1 MHDREGLPDPDQ
13 RPTGEMAVPDSDDEP
28 PPAPRSGAIL
38 AWGCLALLLAAG
50 VAIYLAV
57 R

>member
-1 MHDREGLPDPDQ
+1 MIHDRDGQPDPDP
-13 RPTGEMAVPDSDDEP
+13 RVPAGWFDDP
-28 PPAPRSGAIL
+28 PPAQRSGAIL